1 MPLFLV
7 ATPIGNLN
15 DITMRAINVLREVDV
30 VACEDTRRTRILLNK
45 HNIKKKLISYHEHN
59 EKKRTPQLLRI
70 LKEGKAIALVTNAGT
85 PLISDP
91 GYILVREVLKRGIDV
106 QAVPGVSALTTALAL
121 SGLPPDRFVFEGFLP
136 RKSGRREKVLRSL
149 KDEKRTTIIYESPMR
164 IMRLLNELLE
174 TVGDRHVAVCREL
187 TKYHEEVH
195 RGKLSDV
202 IKKINTTKGEFTIVL
217 EGNR

>member
-91 GYILVREVLKRGIDV
+91 GYILVREVLKQGIDV

-136 RKSGRREKVLRSL
+136 RKSGRREKALRSL

>member
-15 DITMRAINVLREVDV
+15 DITMRAIAVLRDVDV

-45 HNIKKKLISYHEHN
+45 HNIRKKLISYHEHN
-59 EKKRTPQLLRI
+59 EKKRMPQLVKA

-91 GYILVREVLKRGIDV
+91 GYILVREALKQDIDV
-106 QAVPGVSALTTALAL
+106 HAVPGVSALTTALAL

-136 RKSGRREKVLRSL
+136 KKSGRREKVLRSL

-174 TVGDRHVAVCREL
+174 AVGDRHVAVCREL

-195 RGKLSDV
+195 RGRISDV
-202 IKKINTTKGEFTIVL
+202 L
-217 EGNR
+217 

>member
-70 LKEGKAIALVTNAGT
+70 LKEDKAIALVTNAGT

-91 GYILVREVLKRGIDV
+91 GYILVREVLKQGIDV

-136 RKSGRREKVLRSL
+136 RKSGRREKALRSL

>member
-15 DITMRAINVLREVDV
+15 DITMRAIDVLRDVDV
-30 VACEDTRRTRILLNK
+30 IACEDTRRTRILLNK
-45 HNIKKKLISYHEHN
+45 HTIKKKLVSYHEHN
-59 EKKRTPQLLRI
+59 EKKRMPELVRI

-91 GYILVREVLKRGIDV
+91 GYILVREALKQGIDV

-164 IMRLLNELLE
+164 IKRLLNELLE

-195 RGKLSDV
+195 RGKISDV
-202 IKKINTTKGEFTIVL
+202 IKKMKTTKGEFTIVL

>member
-15 DITMRAINVLREVDV
+15 DITMRAIDVLRKVDV
-30 VACEDTRRTRILLNK
+30 VACEDTRRTKVLLNK
-45 HNIKKKLISYHEHN
+45 YDIKKKLISYHEHN
-59 EKKRTPQLLRI
+59 EKKRMPQLLRI
-70 LKEGKAIALVTNAGT
+70 LNEGKAIALVTNAGT

-91 GYILVREVLKRGIDV
+91 GYILVREALKQGIEV

-136 RKSGRREKVLRSL
+136 RKSGRRGKVLQSL
-149 KDEKRTTIIYESPMR
+149 KDEKRTTIIYESPIR

>member
-15 DITMRAINVLREVDV
+15 DITMRAIDVLRKVDV
-30 VACEDTRRTRILLNK
+30 VACEDTRRTRVLLNK
-45 HNIKKKLISYHEHN
+45 YDIKKKLISYHEHN
-59 EKKRTPQLLRI
+59 EKKRMPQLLRI
-70 LKEGKAIALVTNAGT
+70 LNEGKAIALVTNAGT

-91 GYILVREVLKRGIDV
+91 GYILVREALKQGIEV

-136 RKSGRREKVLRSL
+136 RKSGRRGKVLQSL
-149 KDEKRTTIIYESPMR
+149 KDEKRTTIIYESPIR